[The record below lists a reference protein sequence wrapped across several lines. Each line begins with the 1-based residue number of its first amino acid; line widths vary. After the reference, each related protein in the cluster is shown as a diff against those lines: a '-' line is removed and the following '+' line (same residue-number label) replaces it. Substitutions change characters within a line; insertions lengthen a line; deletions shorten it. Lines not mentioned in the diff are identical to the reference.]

1 MPSTGQSGPAAPVVT
16 IAAAGWWALT
26 DADTYYPDDLPEDW
40 RLGYFGNDYAA
51 VYLPA
56 CAWRNQRIE
65 TIGQWAGDVNEA
77 FRFFLEQPE
86 ADAPAGMAPPAM
98 AAALGQRLGGWVRW
112 HAEGIGTLL
121 GPAADTSAPAGRV
134 VACPQALVSDL
145 HAGARW
151 LRAQAAAAAFTLI
164 VLARPS
170 SAQLAN
176 WRQMQQL
183 LGLAER

>member
-1 MPSTGQSGPAAPVVT
+1 MVT

-40 RLGYFGNDYAA
+40 RLGYFANDYAA

-56 CAWRNQRIE
+56 CAWGNQRIE

-77 FRFFLEQPE
+77 FRFFLEQPQ
-86 ADAPAGMAPPAM
+86 ADAPAGMTSAGMTPPAM

-121 GPAADTSAPAGRV
+121 RPDAATSAPAGRA
-134 VACPQALVSDL
+134 VACPQALVPDL
-145 HAGARW
+145 RAGARW
-151 LRAQAAAAAFTLI
+151 LRAQAAAAFTLVI
-164 VLARPS
+164 LTRPTS
-170 SAQLAN
+170 TQLAN